1 MNRFLIHVKIILL
14 IRNKGEKHEK
24 WLILL
29 LSATLM
35 LSACGKSDERAS
47 LEKDVKTTKENDD
60 LKNQKKD
67 LEKQKRNLTT
77 NVKSFKKLMI
87 QLRQNQLKMIQKA
100 MKVIVVTQINHQIVI
115 HTNNLR
121 AKVPLKIA
129 RQVTKRILLRQ
140 MVVVI
145 HSNLTNLV
153 ILKSVNQIA
162 VKVLQVNKVAQTIHH
177 QVAVNKFI

>member
-77 NVKSFKKLMI
+77 NVKSSKKLMI

-100 MKVIVVTQINHQIVI
+100 IVVTQINHQIVI

>member
-1 MNRFLIHVKIILL
+1 
-14 IRNKGEKHEK
+14 
-24 WLILL
+24 
-29 LSATLM
+29 M
-35 LSACGKSDERAS
+35 LKNYKR
-47 LEKDVKTTKENDD
+47 NDD

-67 LEKQKRNLTT
+67 LEKKEKLNDQREKLQKEVDDSVATE
-77 NVKSFKKLMI
+77 S
-87 QLRQNQLKMIQKA
+87 LKMIQKA

-145 HSNLTNLV
+145 HSNQP
-153 ILKSVNQIA
+153 I
-162 VKVLQVNKVAQTIHH
+162 
-177 QVAVNKFI
+177 

>member
-1 MNRFLIHVKIILL
+1 
-14 IRNKGEKHEK
+14 
-24 WLILL
+24 
-29 LSATLM
+29 M
-35 LSACGKSDERAS
+35 L
-47 LEKDVKTTKENDD
+47 KTTKENDD

-77 NVKSFKKLMI
+77 NVKSFKKKLMI

-100 MKVIVVTQINHQIVI
+100 IVVTQINHQIVI

>member
-1 MNRFLIHVKIILL
+1 M
-14 IRNKGEKHEK
+14 
-24 WLILL
+24 
-29 LSATLM
+29 
-35 LSACGKSDERAS
+35 
-47 LEKDVKTTKENDD
+47 
-60 LKNQKKD
+60 KNQKKD
-67 LEKQKRNLTT
+67 LEKQKEKLNDQREKLQ
-77 NVKSFKKLMI
+77 KKLMI

-100 MKVIVVTQINHQIVI
+100 IVVTQINHQIVI

>member
-1 MNRFLIHVKIILL
+1 
-14 IRNKGEKHEK
+14 
-24 WLILL
+24 
-29 LSATLM
+29 
-35 LSACGKSDERAS
+35 
-47 LEKDVKTTKENDD
+47 
-60 LKNQKKD
+60 
-67 LEKQKRNLTT
+67 
-77 NVKSFKKLMI
+77 MI

-100 MKVIVVTQINHQIVI
+100 MKMIVVTQINHQIVI

-162 VKVLQVNKVAQTIHH
+162 VKVIQVNKVAQTIHH

>member
-1 MNRFLIHVKIILL
+1 
-14 IRNKGEKHEK
+14 
-24 WLILL
+24 
-29 LSATLM
+29 M
-35 LSACGKSDERAS
+35 L
-47 LEKDVKTTKENDD
+47 KTTKENDD

-121 AKVPLKIA
+121 AKVPLKA

-162 VKVLQVNKVAQTIHH
+162 VKVIQVNKVAQTIHH

>member
-1 MNRFLIHVKIILL
+1 
-14 IRNKGEKHEK
+14 
-24 WLILL
+24 
-29 LSATLM
+29 M
-35 LSACGKSDERAS
+35 L
-47 LEKDVKTTKENDD
+47 KTTKENDD

>member
-1 MNRFLIHVKIILL
+1 
-14 IRNKGEKHEK
+14 
-24 WLILL
+24 
-29 LSATLM
+29 M

-47 LEKDVKTTKENDD
+47 LEKDVKTKNDD

-67 LEKQKRNLTT
+67 LEKQKKLNDQREKLQ
-77 NVKSFKKLMI
+77 KKLMI
-87 QLRQNQLKMIQKA
+87 QLRQNHKDDSESDESDI
-100 MKVIVVTQINHQIVI
+100 VTQINHQIVI

-145 HSNLTNLV
+145 HA
-153 ILKSVNQIA
+153 I
-162 VKVLQVNKVAQTIHH
+162 
-177 QVAVNKFI
+177 

>member
-1 MNRFLIHVKIILL
+1 
-14 IRNKGEKHEK
+14 
-24 WLILL
+24 
-29 LSATLM
+29 
-35 LSACGKSDERAS
+35 
-47 LEKDVKTTKENDD
+47 
-60 LKNQKKD
+60 
-67 LEKQKRNLTT
+67 
-77 NVKSFKKLMI
+77 MI
-87 QLRQNQLKMIQKA
+87 QLRQNRLKMIQKA

-145 HSNLTNLV
+145 HNLTNLV

-162 VKVLQVNKVAQTIHH
+162 VKVIQVNKVAQTIHH

>member
-1 MNRFLIHVKIILL
+1 
-14 IRNKGEKHEK
+14 
-24 WLILL
+24 
-29 LSATLM
+29 M
-35 LSACGKSDERAS
+35 L
-47 LEKDVKTTKENDD
+47 KTTKENDD
-60 LKNQKKD
+60 LKNQKRFRKAK
-67 LEKQKRNLTT
+67 EKLNDQREKLQ
-77 NVKSFKKLMI
+77 KKLMI

>member
-1 MNRFLIHVKIILL
+1 
-14 IRNKGEKHEK
+14 
-24 WLILL
+24 
-29 LSATLM
+29 
-35 LSACGKSDERAS
+35 
-47 LEKDVKTTKENDD
+47 
-60 LKNQKKD
+60 
-67 LEKQKRNLTT
+67 
-77 NVKSFKKLMI
+77 
-87 QLRQNQLKMIQKA
+87 MIQKA

-145 HSNLTNLV
+145 HNLTNLV

-162 VKVLQVNKVAQTIHH
+162 VKVIQVNKVAQTIHH